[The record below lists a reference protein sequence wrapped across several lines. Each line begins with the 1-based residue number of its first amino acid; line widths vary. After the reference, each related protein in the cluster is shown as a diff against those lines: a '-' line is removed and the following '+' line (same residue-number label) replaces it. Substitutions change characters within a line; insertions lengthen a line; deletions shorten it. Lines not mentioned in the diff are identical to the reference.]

1 MYWFGQ
7 YEYQSA
13 SRCRGGSKK
22 NGPQAIGKSR
32 GGWNTKV
39 HLACADDRTALR
51 MRLSPGQAGDGVEG
65 RALLENWH
73 EKPRGLPDNLA
84 MVMDKAYEGDETRAS
99 VALAGFIP
107 VVPPKTNRRKPWE
120 YDRELYKR
128 RNEVE
133 RLFRKLKGFR
143 RIYTRFEKIDTM
155 FMAFLF
161 IAFIWL
167 II

>member
-1 MYWFGQ
+1 
-7 YEYQSA
+7 
-13 SRCRGGSKK
+13 
-22 NGPQAIGKSR
+22 
-32 GGWNTKV
+32 
-39 HLACADDRTALR
+39 

-73 EKPRGLPDNLA
+73 EKPKGLPDNLV

-107 VVPPKTNRRKPWE
+107 VVPPKTHRRKPWG

-133 RLFRKLKGFR
+133 RLFRKRKGFQ
-143 RIYTRFEKIDTM
+143 RIYTRFEKLDTM

-161 IAFIWL
+161 LALIWL